1 MLIQIDFSDI
11 VALLALGLSLYSMRK
26 TFEFNRRQNEFAEKA
41 NRLNTLL
48 LEKER
53 QDALDQKRADI
64 SADFIKVGQNERS
77 LTVFNKG
84 RGLAR
89 DVRIEFPEGIGVL
102 IPDEVQDKFPIPI
115 LEQNQS
121 VELIAAV
128 TFGSSSRMTIKLIW
142 NDESGTDNEKTLTPT
157 IS

>member
-1 MLIQIDFSDI
+1 MPIKIDLSDI

-26 TFEFNRRQNEFAEKA
+26 TFEFNRRQNEFAETA
-41 NRLNTLL
+41 NKLNTLL
-48 LEKER
+48 LEKES

-64 SADFIKVGQNERS
+64 SADFIKVSQNERS
-77 LTVFNKG
+77 LRVFNKG
-84 RGLAR
+84 RSLAR
-89 DVRIEFPEGIGVL
+89 DVRIEFPEGTGAL

-115 LEQNQS
+115 LEQDQS

-142 NDESGTDNEKTLTPT
+142 NDESGADNEKTLTPT

>member
-26 TFEFNRRQNEFAEKA
+26 TFEFNRRQNEFAETA
-41 NRLNTLL
+41 NKLNTLL
-48 LEKER
+48 LEKES
-53 QDALDQKRADI
+53 QDALYQKRADI
-64 SADFIKVGQNERS
+64 SADFIKVGQNKRS
-77 LTVFNKG
+77 LMVFNKG

-115 LEQNQS
+115 LEQDQS

-128 TFGSSSRMTIKLIW
+128 TYGSSSRMTIKLIW
-142 NDESGTDNEKTLTPT
+142 NDESGADNEKTLTPT

>member
-1 MLIQIDFSDI
+1 MPIQIDFSDI
-11 VALLALGLSLYSMRK
+11 VALLALGLSLYSTR
-26 TFEFNRRQNEFAEKA
+26 TA
-41 NRLNTLL
+41 NKLNTLL
-48 LEKER
+48 LEKES

-64 SADFIKVGQNERS
+64 SANFIKVGQKKRS

-102 IPDEVQDKFPIPI
+102 IPDEVQAKFPIPI
-115 LEQNQS
+115 LEQYQS
-121 VELIAAV
+121 VELLAAV
-128 TFGSSSRMTIKLIW
+128 TYGSPSRMTIKLTW
-142 NDESGTDNEKTLTPT
+142 DDESGTDNEKILTPT

>member
-1 MLIQIDFSDI
+1 MPIKIDLSDI

-26 TFEFNRRQNEFAEKA
+26 TFEFNRRQNEFAETA
-41 NRLNTLL
+41 NKLNTLL
-48 LEKER
+48 LEKES
-53 QDALDQKRADI
+53 QGALDQKRADI

-77 LTVFNKG
+77 LRVFNKG
-84 RGLAR
+84 RSLAR
-89 DVRIEFPEGIGVL
+89 DVRIEFPEGTGVL

-115 LEQNQS
+115 LEQDQS

-142 NDESGTDNEKTLTPT
+142 NDESGADNEKTLTPT